1 MRAINVYH
9 YYYIITN
16 CGHGLLNL
24 HFVFLLFQYM
34 TYEDCLK
41 ESLSSAEKC
50 RTTNKSQLA
59 VYIFEICGE
68 YQDKLKTLCV
78 DYCAKGM

>member
-1 MRAINVYH
+1 MTTHFSCVS
-9 YYYIITN
+9 
-16 CGHGLLNL
+16 CGHLNL
-24 HFVFLLFQYM
+24 YFNLLYFVFLLFQYM

-41 ESLSSAEKC
+41 EALSAAENC
-50 RTTNKSQLA
+50 RTTNESQLA
-59 VYIFEICGE
+59 VNIYEICDE